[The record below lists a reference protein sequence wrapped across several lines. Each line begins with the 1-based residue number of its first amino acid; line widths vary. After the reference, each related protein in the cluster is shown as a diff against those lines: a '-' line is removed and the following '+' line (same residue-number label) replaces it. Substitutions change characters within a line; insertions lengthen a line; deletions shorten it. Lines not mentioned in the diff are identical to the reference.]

1 MNKNILITALVTL
14 GIGLTAGYLLAP
26 TEKAVVDH
34 QAQEAEAAKPVFY
47 RNPMNPN
54 ITSPV
59 PAEDEMGMKYIPV
72 YADGKGGNDA
82 SAGTVSIDAV
92 TTQNIGVRTAIAE
105 RTTMAREVRSI
116 GRITFDEQRVAR
128 FHSKIDGWIEQLFIE
143 KTGDRVKKDTM
154 LLSIYSP
161 QLVASEEEYI
171 LALNNADTLRASPFE
186 DIRKGAESL
195 VRSSRERL
203 ELFDVPE
210 HQLRDIESKRKVI
223 KRLHIHSPFDGTVMA
238 IGAREGQRITPETE
252 LYMIA
257 DLSKLWV
264 IVDLYEDDIPWVK
277 AGDMAEM
284 RVSGIPGETFHGKVA
299 YIYPYLEATTRTVKV
314 RLEVDNSDLKLKP
327 EMFANVTLMS
337 NRQVDAITVPSEA
350 IVRTGV
356 SEQIF
361 VMLDDGRFEPRM
373 VTVGLSAESM
383 TQIIKGIE
391 PGEKVVTSSQ
401 FLIDSE
407 SKLQE
412 ATAKMLDA
420 DKPQEP
426 KPMPAAHSHEGMDM
440 GNMEMGTPPAEMQSE
455 KTEAPMQMDHS
466 NMDHHSAGE
475 PKVEGQ
481 EAPNHMNMEQMHQEH
496 MGDQQ

>member
-1 MNKNILITALVTL
+1 MNKNILFTALVTL
-14 GIGLTAGYLLAP
+14 TIGLAAGYLLAP
-26 TEKAVVDH
+26 TEKPIIEN
-34 QAQEAEAAKPVFY
+34 QAKEAETPKPIFY

-72 YADGKGGNDA
+72 YADGK
-82 SAGTVSIDAV
+82 SATDTSPGTVSIDAV
-92 TTQNIGVRTAIAE
+92 TTQNIGVRTAVAK
-105 RTTMAREVRSI
+105 RKTLAREVRSI

-186 DIRKGAESL
+186 DIRNSADSL

-203 ELFDVPE
+203 ELLDVPE

-257 DLSKLWV
+257 DLSRLWV
-264 IVDLYEDDIPWVK
+264 IVDLYEDDLPWVRV
-277 AGDMAEM
+277 GDMAEM

-337 NRQVDAITVPSEA
+337 NRQIDAITVPSEA
-350 IVRTGV
+350 IIRTGAN
-356 SEQIF
+356 EQIF
-361 VMLDDGRFEPRM
+361 IEREPGKFEPRKIRIG
-373 VTVGLSAESM
+373 VTAEGE
-383 TQIIKGIE
+383 TQIVEGVE
-391 PGEKVVTSSQ
+391 EGEVVVTSSQ

-412 ATAKMLDA
+412 ATSKML
-420 DKPQEP
+420 QGGQQ
-426 KPMPAAHSHEGMDM
+426 PMPKMQHNEMNPEPMKMEPMDHDGMDHGTM
-440 GNMEMGTPPAEMQSE
+440 HHHDMEMPQSE
-455 KTEAPMQMDHS
+455 ASHDGGQPAPS
-466 NMDHHSAGE
+466 
-475 PKVEGQ
+475 
-481 EAPNHMNMEQMHQEH
+481 H
-496 MGDQQ
+496 MGH

>member
-1 MNKNILITALVTL
+1 MNKNTLITALVTL
-14 GIGLTAGYLLAP
+14 TIGLSAGYLLAP
-26 TEKAVVDH
+26 SEKM
-34 QAQEAEAAKPVFY
+34 AANNPAMQTTDKARKPIFY

-72 YADGKGGNDA
+72 YADGNSSKHA
-82 SAGTVSIDAV
+82 LAGTVSIDAV
-92 TTQNIGVRTAIAE
+92 TTQNIGVRTAVAK
-105 RTTMAREVRSI
+105 RKTLAREVRSI

-186 DIRKGAESL
+186 DIRNSAESL
-195 VRSSRERL
+195 VRSSLERL
-203 ELFDVPE
+203 ELLDVPE
-210 HQLRDIESKRKVI
+210 HQLRDIEKKRKVI

-264 IVDLYEDDIPWVK
+264 IVDLYEDDLPWVK
-277 AGDMAEM
+277 EGDMAEM
-284 RVSGIPGETFHGKVA
+284 RVSGIPGETFYAKVA

-314 RLEVDNSDLKLKP
+314 RLEVDNRDLKLKP

-337 NRQVDAITVPSEA
+337 NRQIDAITVPSEA
-350 IVRTGV
+350 IVRTGA
-356 SEQIF
+356 SEQLFIERAP
-361 VMLDDGRFEPRM
+361 GKFEPRSVRIG
-373 VTVGLSAESM
+373 VTAEGE
-383 TQIIKGIE
+383 TQILEGLDE
-391 PGEKVVTSSQ
+391 GEVVVTSSQ

-412 ATAKMLDA
+412 ATSKMLQEGKQE
-420 DKPQEP
+420 KPTMNHEP
-426 KPMPAAHSHEGMDM
+426 MKMAPMNHHDMDI
-440 GNMEMGTPPAEMQSE
+440 PQSE
-455 KTEAPMQMDHS
+455 PS
-466 NMDHHSAGE
+466 SAE
-475 PKVEGQ
+475 
-481 EAPNHMNMEQMHQEH
+481 EQPASSHQH
-496 MGDQQ
+496 MGH

>member
-1 MNKNILITALVTL
+1 MNKNILITVLAALS
-14 GIGLTAGYLLAP
+14 IGLAAGYLLAP
-26 TEKAVVDH
+26 KENGVVENRSKETES
-34 QAQEAEAAKPVFY
+34 AKPLFY

-72 YADGKGGNDA
+72 YADGKSPA
-82 SAGTVSIDAV
+82 STPVGTVSIDAV

-105 RTTMAREVRSI
+105 RTTLAREVRSV

-171 LALNNADTLRASPFE
+171 LALNNADSLRASPFE

-210 HQLRDIESKRKVI
+210 HQLREIESKRKVI

-257 DLSKLWV
+257 DLSRLWV

-337 NRQVDAITVPSEA
+337 NRQIDAITVPSEA
-350 IVRTGV
+350 IIRTGV
-356 SEQIF
+356 SEQVF
-361 VMLDDGRFEPRM
+361 VMQGDGRFEPRM
-373 VTVGLSAESM
+373 VTVGLSAEGM

-426 KPMPAAHSHEGMDM
+426 EPMPAVHNHEGMDM
-440 GNMEMGTPPAEMQSE
+440 GNMEMGTPPAEMKSE
-455 KTEAPMQMDHS
+455 KKQAPM
-466 NMDHHSAGE
+466 
-475 PKVEGQ
+475 
-481 EAPNHMNMEQMHQEH
+481 HMNHESPPAHMHEPATDMPMEHH
-496 MGDQQ
+496 HDH